1 MKKGFT
7 LVELLAVIAI
17 LGILALIAIPITNK
31 IVNNTREDSMKI
43 SVKHYIDD
51 VQIEIANKDID
62 TDNVMDGTYLITN
75 GGKAIVKDDI
85 TIELTYKGTPLSE
98 GTLVVE
104 NGIVKNI
111 IDGKISKWKVKIES
125 GEIKLY
131 R

>member
-31 IVNNTREDSMKI
+31 IVEETRENSMKI

-62 TDNVMDGTYLITN
+62 TDNVMNGTYLITN
-75 GGKAIVKDDI
+75 GGKTIVKDDI

-98 GTLVVE
+98 GALVVE
-104 NGIVKNI
+104 NGLVKDI

>member
-17 LGILALIAIPITNK
+17 LGILSLIAIPITNR

-62 TDNVMDGTYLITN
+62 ADNVMNGNYLIIN
-75 GGKAIVKDDI
+75 GGKTIVKDDI

>member
-62 TDNVMDGTYLITN
+62 TNNVMDGTYLITN
-75 GGKAIVKDDI
+75 GGKTIVKDDI

-104 NGIVKNI
+104 NGVVKNI

>member
-104 NGIVKNI
+104 NGVVKNI

>member
-17 LGILALIAIPITNK
+17 LGILSLIAIPITNR

-75 GGKAIVKDDI
+75 GGKTIVKDDI

-104 NGIVKNI
+104 NGVVKNI